1 MPVVCLGLSYKTAPV
16 EIRER
21 VAFAS
26 NHLGAVAKE
35 ISALDGLQ
43 EAVVVSTCNRME
55 IYAGLDSTGPE
66 DPAGAVASI
75 ESWLRRHFSIEG
87 AVPPE
92 TFFHHA
98 REAAVRHLFAVAS
111 GLDSMVLGETEI
123 FGQVKNAYQLAHT
136 EGATARTLNKLFQE
150 AFRVGKMVRN
160 NTDIQ
165 RGATSVGSVAVE
177 LAEKLFG
184 DLNECHVLLLGA
196 GEISRRTAQ
205 SLQSRGAKSI
215 IVSNRSHDRAVEMA
229 AEMGG
234 RAITFDDWQRE
245 IPHVDILISSTAAPH
260 TVVHPADL
268 EPALRKRR
276 GGRPLFLIDIAVP
289 RDIDPAVAEL
299 DNVYLFDIDALE
311 NIAQTARER
320 RLRELERCQI
330 IIDEQVR
337 DSAIFR
343 PQRPPEAAPAV
354 LQPAPTPPASS

>member
-21 VAFAS
+21 VAFNSKRLGSIAQAIAS
-26 NHLGAVAKE
+26 LP
-35 ISALDGLQ
+35 GLS

-55 IYAGLDSTGPE
+55 IYAATLE
-66 DPAGAVASI
+66 EPAVAVASV
-75 ESWLRRHFSIEG
+75 ETWLREHYQIQG
-87 AVPPE
+87 TVPAG
-92 TFFHHA
+92 TFFSHA

-123 FGQVKNAYQLAHT
+123 FGQIKDAYHAAHA

-150 AFRVGKMVRN
+150 AFRVGKAVRN
-160 NTDIQ
+160 STEIQ

-184 DLNECHVLLLGA
+184 DLAECSVLLLGA

-205 SLQSRGAKSI
+205 SLQSRGAHSI

-234 RAITFDDWQRE
+234 RAITFDGWQRE
-245 IPHVDILISSTAAPH
+245 IPNVDILISSTAAPH
-260 TVVHPADL
+260 HVVTPADL
-268 EPALRKRR
+268 EPALRQRR

-289 RDIDPAVAEL
+289 RDVDPAVAEL

-311 NIAQTARER
+311 NIAQTGRER
-320 RLRELERCQI
+320 RQRELTRCHDI
-330 IIDEQVR
+330 IETHVQQ
-337 DSAIFR
+337 SALFR
-343 PQRPPEAAPAV
+343 ARPSH
-354 LQPAPTPPASS
+354 T

>member
-1 MPVVCLGLSYKTAPV
+1 V

-21 VAFAS
+21 VAFGS
-26 NHLGAVAKE
+26 HRLGEVAKE
-35 ISALDGLQ
+35 ISSLAGLQ

-55 IYAGLDSTGPE
+55 IYAGLDSALPW
-66 DPAGAVASI
+66 DPAAAVAKI
-75 ESWLRRHFSIEG
+75 ESWLRGHFQIEG
-87 AVPPE
+87 AVSSE

-98 REAAVRHLFAVAS
+98 REAAVRHLFSVAS

-123 FGQVKNAYQLAHT
+123 FGQVKAAYHAAHAQ
-136 EGATARTLNKLFQE
+136 GATARTLNKLFQE

-160 NTDIQ
+160 NTEIQ

-177 LAEKLFG
+177 LAEQLFG
-184 DLNECHVLLLGA
+184 QLEACHVLLLGA

-234 RAITFDDWQRE
+234 RAITFDGWQKE
-245 IPHVDILISSTAAPH
+245 IANVDILISSTSAPH

-289 RDIDPAVAEL
+289 RDIDPSVAEL
-299 DNVYLFDIDALE
+299 ENVYLFDIDALE
-311 NIAQTARER
+311 SIAQTGRER

-330 IIDEQVR
+330 IIEEQVR

-343 PQRPPEAAPAV
+343 PQRGGNVAPSA
-354 LQPAPTPPASS
+354 LQPIPNPPQGS